1 MEKPVRIVIQMSLA
15 LARWVSA
22 SRPLLKTT
30 VRGGVLRL
38 DANDL
43 TFGEGVLGARNVR
56 SLPLAELDR
65 IEDRSDECGRGMC
78 LVFCRGATEWLTVKD
93 VNPLAAHRLRALVSV
108 LQEQRCRQRR
118 DESSSNE

>member
-1 MEKPVRIVIQMSLA
+1 MSLA
-15 LARWVSA
+15 LARWVST
-22 SRPLLKTT
+22 SRPLLKTM

-78 LVFCRGATEWLTVKD
+78 LVFCRGTTEWLTVKD